1 MENPSNLSPG
11 HQTLQIMAKI
21 VNISG
26 FSSSITILEMSKI
39 LLEKLKTEL
48 SLVQTIQIINLVK
61 DIKTKYNLVN

>member
-1 MENPSNLSPG
+1 MENPSNLVPG